1 MRFHK
6 TIKARFVPR
15 VSCIQGVFDPLRYED
30 IENMRKAKRYGH
42 YLIVIVND
50 DPYSF
55 LSLDE
60 KVNIMN
66 SIRCVNKVVKSSQS
80 IIETL
85 KQLNVQPK
93 HFCLHPNQ
101 ELTPEEEEYFK
112 QHDIEVNKLF

>member
-15 VSCIQGVFDPLRYED
+15 VSCIQGIFDPLRYED
-30 IENMRKAKRYGH
+30 IDNMIKAKKYGH

-55 LSLDE
+55 LSLEE
-60 KVNIMN
+60 KVNIMK
-66 SIRCVNKVVKSSQS
+66 SIQYVNKVVKSSQS
-80 IIETL
+80 IIETME
-85 KQLNVQPK
+85 QMNVKPK
-93 HFCLHPNQ
+93 YFCLLPNQ
-101 ELTPEEEEYFK
+101 ELKQDEEEYFK